1 MAGNGRSKAHGSGG
15 NRGLNHGSVAVAEDN
30 ASSAESADTPPDP
43 AFDADAYYGDNT
55 LAADVLRNKYLA
67 PGETGPFQM
76 WDRVARA
83 MASVEQEQGRWYQA
97 FFSILKDFKFIPGG
111 RVMHGAGRQDARRQP
126 TLSNCFVGGTLITT
140 DAGHKPIEEICP
152 GDRVLTH
159 AGAFRPV
166 LRTAARE
173 ADEPVYTLRVF
184 YNATPVEVTGEHPF
198 LALRDG
204 QVQWITAADLTTRD
218 HIALPG
224 IVKDEKAVP
233 ERLSLRDYVTPS
245 VHQDGDVLYMV
256 RNFVRNNANCSSESS
271 RVHATIPV
279 DNAFNR
285 FLGYFMAEG
294 GVLKVG
300 EAYRSVYLTFHSDE
314 KDYLQDVLTLGKA
327 LFGVEGRLNARE
339 GQTGAWSRVYFF
351 NPLLAEFFDRA
362 FGGRSAKTKRLPAW
376 FIHQDRYALSQFIC
390 GLFRGDVYRHTQSK
404 TEALGFGLVMANPE
418 LMRQVYLILLDL
430 GILGSLNQDYDNGPF
445 QKSPTA
451 KITVCVRP
459 SVEALSAIIAGTPKH
474 ATGRVEVPHVHGY
487 KVSGG
492 RFFVKVRSISS
503 ERRQERVYNFAVEGD
518 ESYVANFLGVHN
530 CYVIPIEEDSLEGIY
545 RCLTESALVYR
556 TGGGV
561 GTDLSILRPK
571 GSPVNATV
579 DRSPGSTAFMHLLS
593 ESTNTVAQAGR
604 RGALMLTLRV
614 DHPDVEDFIVIKNDP
629 RRIKV
634 QYANIS
640 VLATDEFMEAV
651 IHDRDFDLRWG
662 GKAYKTVRARDL
674 WDRIIRNAHASA
686 EPGVIFWDRMKA
698 YHNVEY
704 VHPLTSTNP
713 CGEQP
718 LASYTACNL
727 GNINLLRFV
736 REDGTF
742 DHEALKQTARIAT
755 RFMDNII
762 AYNMPNHALPKI
774 QEAVA
779 SDRRVGLGITGL
791 GDALLAMRI
800 RYDSEEALRATEEIM
815 QTICYEAYDESVELA
830 KERGAFPTFDWEGY
844 SKSEFIRRL
853 PQELQ
858 EKIKKH
864 GIRNGTVIT
873 VPPVGTGSIVA
884 ETSSGV
890 EPIFCTSYRRRVK
903 QADGESFREYKVYHP
918 LVQKLF
924 GDDENLP
931 DYVRT
936 AHQIDPYFRVK
947 LQGVIQKY
955 VDSAIS
961 STINLPQD
969 ISLETVADIYITAY
983 KEGLKGVTVYR
994 EGSREGILQT
1004 DDFAAQKEPKSE
1016 SAPAAPGKG
1025 YHPRQR
1031 PAVTHGV
1038 TIRVRTGEGN
1048 LYLTINEDDQGLCE
1062 VFSTIG
1068 KAGGNAAAQT
1078 EAISRLISL
1087 CLRSGIDPREVVKE
1101 LKGISGPSPV
1111 WENGQLILST
1121 PDAIGKA
1128 LENHLDMREG
1138 KTPQQMEDEK
1148 KNGEPVKQAPVL
1160 GNGGDANAPLTGV
1173 RPLVTCPECGSSVT
1187 HETGCLVCRNC
1198 GWSKC

>member
-1 MAGNGRSKAHGSGG
+1 MAGNGRSKAHGSKG
-15 NRGLNHGSVAVAEDN
+15 NGGLNHGSVAVAEEVTSMKD
-30 ASSAESADTPPDP
+30 AESPDP
-43 AFDADAYYGDNT
+43 SFDADAYYGDNT

-83 MASVEQEQGRWYQA
+83 MASVEQEQGQWYQA
-97 FFSILKDFKFIPGG
+97 FFSLLKDFKFIPGG
-111 RVMHGAGRQDARRQP
+111 RVMHGAGRHDAKRQP
-126 TLSNCFVGGTLITT
+126 TLS
-140 DAGHKPIEEICP
+140 
-152 GDRVLTH
+152 
-159 AGAFRPV
+159 
-166 LRTAARE
+166 
-173 ADEPVYTLRVF
+173 
-184 YNATPVEVTGEHPF
+184 
-198 LALRDG
+198 
-204 QVQWITAADLTTRD
+204 
-218 HIALPG
+218 
-224 IVKDEKAVP
+224 
-233 ERLSLRDYVTPS
+233 
-245 VHQDGDVLYMV
+245 
-256 RNFVRNNANCSSESS
+256 
-271 RVHATIPV
+271 
-279 DNAFNR
+279 
-285 FLGYFMAEG
+285 
-294 GVLKVG
+294 
-300 EAYRSVYLTFHSDE
+300 
-314 KDYLQDVLTLGKA
+314 
-327 LFGVEGRLNARE
+327 
-339 GQTGAWSRVYFF
+339 
-351 NPLLAEFFDRA
+351 
-362 FGGRSAKTKRLPAW
+362 
-376 FIHQDRYALSQFIC
+376 
-390 GLFRGDVYRHTQSK
+390 
-404 TEALGFGLVMANPE
+404 
-418 LMRQVYLILLDL
+418 
-430 GILGSLNQDYDNGPF
+430 
-445 QKSPTA
+445 
-451 KITVCVRP
+451 
-459 SVEALSAIIAGTPKH
+459 
-474 ATGRVEVPHVHGY
+474 
-487 KVSGG
+487 
-492 RFFVKVRSISS
+492 
-503 ERRQERVYNFAVEGD
+503 
-518 ESYVANFLGVHN
+518 N
-530 CYVIPIEEDSLEGIY
+530 CYVIPIEEDSIEGIY
-545 RCLTESALVYR
+545 HCLTESAMVYR

-614 DHPDVEDFIVIKNDP
+614 DHPDVEDFITIKDDP

-662 GKAYKTVRARDL
+662 GKVYKTLRARDL
-674 WDRIIRNAHASA
+674 WNRIIHNAHASA
-686 EPGVIFWDRMKA
+686 EPGVIFWDRMRA

-704 VHPLTSTNP
+704 AHPLTSTNP

-727 GNINLLRFV
+727 GNLNLLRFV

-742 DHEALKQTARIAT
+742 DDEALKQATRTST
-755 RFMDNII
+755 RFMDDVI

-791 GDALLAMRI
+791 ADALLAMRI
-800 RYDSEEALRATEEIM
+800 QYDSQEAIDTTEKIM
-815 QTICYEAYDESVELA
+815 RTICYEAYDESVELA
-830 KERGAFPTFDWEGY
+830 KERGAFPAFDWEGY
-844 SKSEFIRRL
+844 SKSEFIQRL
-853 PQELQ
+853 PKELQ
-858 EKIKKH
+858 EKIQKH

-884 ETSSGV
+884 ETSSGI

-903 QADGESFREYKVYHP
+903 QADGETFREYKVYHP
-918 LVQKLF
+918 LVKKLF

-936 AHQIDPYFRVK
+936 AHQIDPFFRVK

-961 STINLPQD
+961 STINLAND
-969 ISLETVADIYITAY
+969 ISVETVADIYLTAY

-1004 DDFAAQKEPKSE
+1004 DDFASQKEAKTE
-1016 SAPAAPGKG
+1016 PAKPARG

-1038 TIRVRTGEGN
+1038 TVRVRTGEGN

-1087 CLRSGIDPREVVKE
+1087 CLRSGIDPRELVKE
-1101 LKGISGPSPV
+1101 LKGISGPTPV

-1128 LENHLDMREG
+1128 LEAHLDLREG
-1138 KTPQQMEDEK
+1138 KAPALEGEK
-1148 KNGEPVKQAPVL
+1148 KNSEPVRQVAVL
-1160 GNGGDANAPLTGV
+1160 EAKADNPPAV
-1173 RPLVTCPECGSSVT
+1173 RSLVTCPECGSTVS
-1187 HETGCLVCRNC
+1187 HETGCLVCRSC

>member
-30 ASSAESADTPPDP
+30 ASSAENADNPPDP

-126 TLSNCFVGGTLITT
+126 TLS
-140 DAGHKPIEEICP
+140 
-152 GDRVLTH
+152 
-159 AGAFRPV
+159 
-166 LRTAARE
+166 
-173 ADEPVYTLRVF
+173 
-184 YNATPVEVTGEHPF
+184 
-198 LALRDG
+198 
-204 QVQWITAADLTTRD
+204 
-218 HIALPG
+218 
-224 IVKDEKAVP
+224 
-233 ERLSLRDYVTPS
+233 
-245 VHQDGDVLYMV
+245 
-256 RNFVRNNANCSSESS
+256 
-271 RVHATIPV
+271 
-279 DNAFNR
+279 
-285 FLGYFMAEG
+285 
-294 GVLKVG
+294 
-300 EAYRSVYLTFHSDE
+300 
-314 KDYLQDVLTLGKA
+314 
-327 LFGVEGRLNARE
+327 
-339 GQTGAWSRVYFF
+339 
-351 NPLLAEFFDRA
+351 
-362 FGGRSAKTKRLPAW
+362 
-376 FIHQDRYALSQFIC
+376 
-390 GLFRGDVYRHTQSK
+390 
-404 TEALGFGLVMANPE
+404 
-418 LMRQVYLILLDL
+418 
-430 GILGSLNQDYDNGPF
+430 
-445 QKSPTA
+445 
-451 KITVCVRP
+451 
-459 SVEALSAIIAGTPKH
+459 
-474 ATGRVEVPHVHGY
+474 
-487 KVSGG
+487 
-492 RFFVKVRSISS
+492 
-503 ERRQERVYNFAVEGD
+503 
-518 ESYVANFLGVHN
+518 N

-614 DHPDVEDFIVIKNDP
+614 DHPDVEDFIVIKDDP

-662 GKAYKTVRARDL
+662 GKVYKTVRARDL

-704 VHPLTSTNP
+704 VHPLNSTNP

-742 DHEALKQTARIAT
+742 DHDALKQTTRIAT

-815 QTICYEAYDESVELA
+815 QTICHEAYDESVELA

-844 SKSEFIRRL
+844 SKSEFVRGL

-1004 DDFAAQKEPKSE
+1004 DDFAAQKDPKSE

-1138 KTPQQMEDEK
+1138 KTPQQMGDEK

-1160 GNGGDANAPLTGV
+1160 GNGGDATDRQFVANTPLSASV
-1173 RPLVTCPECGSSVT
+1173 RPLVTCPECGSSVV